1 MRMRKQEVM
10 GVRSQRVIKVEEI
23 DKLDHFKVL
32 IALIPNVSS
41 SGHEPNVIFLP
52 QRWELM
58 GSNLLIPLGLGSI
71 IIDDGLPHLPSLN
84 HGEVLKRFSMRL
96 FLRKKDVGCIS

>member
-1 MRMRKQEVM
+1 MHMRKQEVV

-58 GSNLLIPLGLGSI
+58 GSNLLIPLGLVSI
-71 IIDDGLPHLPSLN
+71 IIDDSLPHFGILESWRSTQKVFHEIIPPK
-84 HGEVLKRFSMRL
+84 KRCWL
-96 FLRKKDVGCIS
+96 H